1 MDKHIIAGGQV
12 AATKLKE
19 QIMKISNLLL
29 TAVVGALPGI
39 VSATAEEL
47 QSVTVQYGQGNAVTF
62 FKPVAPDKTLGH
74 NRAIKQDTT
83 KVRWVEQGIP
93 NGSAISYTVPEN
105 PRYEVAPSK

>member
-1 MDKHIIAGGQV
+1 MNKLNIASGQV

-19 QIMKISNLLL
+19 QFMKISNFLL
-29 TAVVGALPGI
+29 TAAAGTLLGI

-62 FKPVAPDKTLGH
+62 FKPVAPDKTAGH
-74 NRAIKQDTT
+74 SRTIKQDTV

-105 PRYEVAPSK
+105 PRYEIAPLK